1 VIVGVLLLICAL
13 FVLNEK
19 ESTFRKCLI
28 DILIGSM
35 VKRPIIEENEG
46 KKMKNIGED
55 KR

>member
-1 VIVGVLLLICAL
+1 MKRRVL
-13 FVLNEK
+13 FGSV
-19 ESTFRKCLI
+19 I
-28 DILIGSM
+28 DILMGSM